1 MLKDKDISHEPR
13 WKPARSRYRLKRPTL
28 YRISLVLGILCTLQ
42 FLRLHLLARHS
53 LQAKYTTTLF
63 SGREQELNEYNATST
78 AFSPL
83 DRLALLA
90 AKPEWQPLGSGWEGS
105 TFKWNGNVVKTFNPE
120 RSPFRNCLASSLSH
134 HGMFNDSE
142 ELWRAARWPTEI
154 PASVVADAE
163 PGFLPIKDFFL
174 MSSSP
179 EQKAEWHL
187 VMPLMEGGTLQNLA
201 KIVLQSQPE
210 GKASVRGLDIR
221 FRPKF
226 NEVLFALQRL
236 HAKGLCHDDVKAD
249 NIFIGASTAE
259 ADSPWLLGDLG
270 NVREVSHPYHT
281 SRLWTHSNSQL
292 PDCRANDALR
302 AVKAYLQFL
311 RAASKGTKSTT
322 PTTDFD
328 LALVDAR
335 ESWAHL
341 LWRAD
346 AAGSALHTGQVLKW
360 SAKAEHPG
368 NSIGFVAMPH
378 RNIMADVRAWLLRP
392 FVGWRSVYRRAV
404 TSTLKTSVSE
414 GGTRKLALT
423 WFLGVPVGRC

>member
-1 MLKDKDISHEPR
+1 
-13 WKPARSRYRLKRPTL
+13 
-28 YRISLVLGILCTLQ
+28 
-42 FLRLHLLARHS
+42 
-53 LQAKYTTTLF
+53 
-63 SGREQELNEYNATST
+63 
-78 AFSPL
+78 
-83 DRLALLA
+83 
-90 AKPEWQPLGSGWEGS
+90 
-105 TFKWNGNVVKTFNPE
+105 
-120 RSPFRNCLASSLSH
+120 
-134 HGMFNDSE
+134 
-142 ELWRAARWPTEI
+142 
-154 PASVVADAE
+154 
-163 PGFLPIKDFFL
+163 

-201 KIVLQSQPE
+201 KNFLQSQPE
-210 GKASVRGLDIR
+210 GKASVRDLDIR
-221 FRPKF
+221 FRPRF
-226 NEVLFALQRL
+226 NKVLMALQRL
-236 HAKGLCHDDVKAD
+236 HAKGLCHDDVKTD

-259 ADSPWLLGDLG
+259 ADGPWLLGDLG

-311 RAASKGTKSTT
+311 RAAFKGTKSTT

-346 AAGSALHTGQVLKW
+346 VAGSALQIEQVLKC
-360 SAKAEHPG
+360 SAEAEHPG

-378 RNIMADVRAWLLRP
+378 RNIMVDVRAWLLRP
-392 FVGWRSVYRRAV
+392 FTGWRSVYRRAV
-404 TSTLKTSVSE
+404 TSTFKTSVNE
-414 GGTRKLALT
+414 GGTRKLALTKLALT
-423 WFLGVPVGRC
+423 WFLGVPVGSC